1 MTLKDYFNT
10 LKDFIFDLAFLFS
23 VEIIKKYRKILS

>member
-10 LKDFIFDLAFLFS
+10 LKDFIFDLAFLFR
-23 VEIIKKYRKILS
+23 VEIIKNIEKY